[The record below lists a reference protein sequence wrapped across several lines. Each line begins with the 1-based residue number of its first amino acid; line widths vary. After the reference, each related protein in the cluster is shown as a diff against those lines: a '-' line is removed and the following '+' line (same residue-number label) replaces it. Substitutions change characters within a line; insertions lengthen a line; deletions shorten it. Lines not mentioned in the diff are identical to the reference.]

1 MEKEMNE
8 PLAFRTALSTAIQ
21 TALGHAKLSATMASQ
36 AVECARLG
44 TAAQRVLDMIPMGE
58 MGCAEPQRAVR
69 THFSTVN
76 LSVTEVRRF
85 IQQARDAKVDT
96 ENKSLISMRNNLR
109 TIECHMRMLHALINK
124 WTNS

>member
-1 MEKEMNE
+1 MR
-8 PLAFRTALSTAIQ
+8 RTAGN
-21 TALGHAKLSATMASQ
+21 TALGHAKLSVKMASQ

-44 TAAQRVLDMIPMGE
+44 TAAQQVLGMIPMGE
-58 MGCAEPQRAVR
+58 MGCAEPQRAIR
-69 THFSTVN
+69 THFNTVN

-85 IQQARDAKVDT
+85 IQQARDDKVDA

-124 WTNS
+124 WTNN